1 TRRDRMWPC
10 SSCCYDLLSSYP
22 RREMRRDRRQNVGSI
37 ERARQPGTFWCGRNK
52 MVTNTQNPPKK
63 VWRNS
68 RITMPTVT
76 SAEEIPDVAEVFENC
91 IGCKWTIHVLTQIRR
106 GVRRPGELVR
116 TAQGLSTKVL
126 NERLGK
132 LVRFGVLA
140 KTSYPQIPPRVE
152 YDLTTFG

>member
-1 TRRDRMWPC
+1 
-10 SSCCYDLLSSYP
+10 
-22 RREMRRDRRQNVGSI
+22 
-37 ERARQPGTFWCGRNK
+37 
-52 MVTNTQNPPKK
+52 MVTNTKSPLKKISSLSPPA
-63 VWRNS
+63 
-68 RITMPTVT
+68 PTVT
-76 SAEEIPDVAEVFENC
+76 AAEEIPDVAEVFENC
-91 IGCKWTIHVLTQIRR
+91 IGCKWTIHVLTQIRG

-152 YDLTTFG
+152 YDLTAFGNRIARILDEIHKLKREMGQA